1 LATLVQVVTTIDGRD
16 AAQAIADALVGERLA
31 ACVQVSGPLSSTYRW
46 QGEIQHAAEWVCTAK
61 TTRDRAPALLLR
73 LRALHSYDQPEILV
87 TPVAD
92 ADPGYA
98 AWVAAEVATGSG
110 A

>member
-1 LATLVQVVTTIDGRD
+1 LVALVQVVTTIDGRD

-31 ACVQVSGPLSSTYRW
+31 GCVQVSGPIASTYRW
-46 QGEIQHAAEWVCTAK
+46 KGALERTEEWVCTAK

-87 TPVAD
+87 TPVTD

-98 AWVAAEVATGSG
+98 AWIAAEVATGS
-110 A
+110 AD